1 VRKSEDWVIGVVVGW
16 SSGSK
21 LLRLSLVLCEK
32 VFFLLHEAISGWIK
46 ACWALMATLEGE
58 GVPQYHQ
65 KQCLLLDEKLRAGG
79 HMWTVSYKA

>member
-1 VRKSEDWVIGVVVGW
+1 MNFTVFHPFFQPQAPFGVPKNTEG
-16 SSGSK
+16 
-21 LLRLSLVLCEK
+21 LLV
-32 VFFLLHEAISGWIK
+32 IK